1 MKSFA
6 FTSRALSVS
15 IAAVLLTGCGGS
27 PLPSGATSSPLQRI
41 ASPDRLSRAGSWMKS
56 EAKRGD
62 LLYISDQ
69 GTRHIDVFSYPR
81 GKLVGKLYGFVAP
94 RESASTEPDTSS
106 LPMPRIT
113 ISSSTLT
120 AKKCRSKR

>member
-15 IAAVLLTGCGGS
+15 IAAVLLTACDGS
-27 PLPSGATSSPLQRI
+27 QPPVGATSSPLERV
-41 ASPDRLSRAGSWMKS
+41 ASPDRVSRAASWMKS

-69 GTRHIDVFSYPR
+69 GPAT
-81 GKLVGKLYGFVAP
+81 
-94 RESASTEPDTSS
+94 STCS
-106 LPMPRIT
+106 LTPAAN
-113 ISSSTLT
+113 S
-120 AKKCRSKR
+120 